1 MPTNRSAS
9 GTPGLPWSR
18 HGSVRVGVC
27 ARVFEGKRVK
37 VKVGL
42 VLGAGGVLGG
52 AWLVGGLSALARET
66 GWDPGSAD
74 QIVGTSAGSMIGAL
88 TAAGIPPWFMVAH
101 SRGEVFEGLAGPDGR
116 PAAEADRSAG
126 ANFRLHRGLPAIGPG
141 SLRMAFTALSNPLRH
156 TPLQMVAGWLP
167 SGFVSTDS
175 LKEVVNRAVP
185 GDWVE
190 HPNYWAVACDY
201 ESGRRTP
208 FGRLG
213 SPSAHIADAVAASCA
228 IPGFYRPV
236 KIRGRRYVDGGVC
249 SVSNMDL
256 VAGRGFDLVICLN
269 PLTSR
274 SESESHSRGIGGI
287 PGSAINGAL
296 DFLPSLTRRASRG
309 RLQREERKVRRF
321 GTEVVVIEPTAED
334 HAAMGHNWMSSERRQ
349 DVIDTAEET
358 VARQLQSPAIRK
370 LLDGLPSGEAH
381 KISRPSGPPSS
392 WPEMRSSVRRAA

>member
-1 MPTNRSAS
+1 M
-9 GTPGLPWSR
+9 
-18 HGSVRVGVC
+18 
-27 ARVFEGKRVK
+27 
-37 VKVGL
+37 
-42 VLGAGGVLGG
+42 LGAGGVLGG

-66 GWDPGSAD
+66 DWDPGSAD
-74 QIVGTSAGSMIGAL
+74 HIVGTSAGSMVGAL
-88 TAAGIPPWFMVAH
+88 VAGGVPPWFMVAH

-116 PAAEADRSAG
+116 PAADADRSAG
-126 ANFRLHRGLPAIGPG
+126 ASFRLHRGVPAIGPG
-141 SLRMAFTALSNPLRH
+141 SLRMAFTAISNPLRH
-156 TPLQMVAGWLP
+156 TPLQLVAGWLP

-175 LKEVVNRAVP
+175 LKEVVTRAVP

-213 SPSAHIADAVAASCA
+213 SPRAEIGDAVAASCA

-236 KIRGRRYVDGGVC
+236 RIGGRRYVDGGVC

-256 VAGRGFDLVICLN
+256 VAGRGLDLVICLN

-274 SESESHSRGIGGI
+274 SEARGSRAGLTGAATGVV
-287 PGSAINGAL
+287 NEAL

-321 GTEVVVIEPTAED
+321 GTEVVIIEPTAED
-334 HAAMGHNWMSSERRQ
+334 HAAMGRNWMSVERRQ
-349 DVIDTAEET
+349 HVIETAEET
-358 VARQLQSPAIRK
+358 VARQLRAPEVRQ
-370 LLDGLPSGEAH
+370 LLTGLPSGEPH
-381 KISRPSGPPSS
+381 KISRPPGPPST
-392 WPEMRSSVRRAA
+392 WPAMRSAPRRAA